1 MDDIV
6 ERLRQRDSEYV
17 DGCPVT
23 APDYIALEAAD
34 EIERL
39 RAELADA
46 IKAIDRLHYERRRW
60 IEAFG
65 LVSTVCPSMEIDTS
79 QPMKMAKTMVQYVDD
94 LRNKGQELDDKCE
107 ALRKMDDI
115 VEQLRALEKREAG
128 NCYSV
133 NKAMLDAAAEI
144 DRLRAECEALRKDA
158 ERYRWL
164 RDIGDR
170 TWTALANR
178 RGLNA
183 AAIDSAIDRAMASI
197 AEGGSNDR

>member
-1 MDDIV
+1 MADFDVTRANETTYGSAYAYGGDFEVHPAGTAV
-6 ERLRQRDSEYV
+6 EI
-17 DGCPVT
+17 G
-23 APDYIALEAAD
+23 
-34 EIERL
+34 RL

-46 IKAIDRLHYERRRW
+46 IKAIDRLHDERRRW

-144 DRLRAECEALRKDA
+144 ERLR
-158 ERYRWL
+158 
-164 RDIGDR
+164 
-170 TWTALANR
+170 TALEAQ
-178 RGLNA
+178 A
-183 AAIDSAIDRAMASI
+183 ARI
-197 AEGGSNDR
+197 AELEGLLRRIEPYMDGLICYASTMGEHAPNRIAHDLRAALPPEVKP